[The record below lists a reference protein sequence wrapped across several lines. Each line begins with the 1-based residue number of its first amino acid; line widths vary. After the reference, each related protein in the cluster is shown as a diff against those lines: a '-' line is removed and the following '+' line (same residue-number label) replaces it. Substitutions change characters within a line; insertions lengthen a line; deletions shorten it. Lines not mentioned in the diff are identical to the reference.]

1 MCACVEWLGGRIRW
15 RGECVELMALVVC
28 SSSEQQV
35 ERLYMIY
42 MILSFRPK
50 IAPDLGWVSSL
61 TDDHAT
67 MLRSAVSSSVTA
79 YLCGP

>member
-1 MCACVEWLGGRIRW
+1 
-15 RGECVELMALVVC
+15 
-28 SSSEQQV
+28 
-35 ERLYMIY
+35 MIY
-42 MILSFRPK
+42 MMLSFRPK

-61 TDDHAT
+61 TEDHAT

>member
-1 MCACVEWLGGRIRW
+1 MGWRREGVQWRAC
-15 RGECVELMALVVC
+15 VVC

-35 ERLYMIY
+35 ERLYIY

-50 IAPDLGWVSSL
+50 IAPDLGWVSSLTEL

>member
-1 MCACVEWLGGRIRW
+1 MCVEWLGERIRW
-15 RGECVELMALVVC
+15 RGECVELRACVVC

-61 TDDHAT
+61 ADGHAT

-79 YLCGP
+79 DLCGPGS